1 MIWVTGAM
9 KKTLDE
15 DNKSTETYAF
25 FVFLLSAHM
34 AIVLMCKVWELTTNP
49 DSWLQTAP
57 WELVS
62 PPRL

>member
-25 FVFLLSAHM
+25 LFSSFPHT
-34 AIVLMCKVWELTTNP
+34 W
-49 DSWLQTAP
+49 
-57 WELVS
+57 
-62 PPRL
+62 RLYLCAKYGN